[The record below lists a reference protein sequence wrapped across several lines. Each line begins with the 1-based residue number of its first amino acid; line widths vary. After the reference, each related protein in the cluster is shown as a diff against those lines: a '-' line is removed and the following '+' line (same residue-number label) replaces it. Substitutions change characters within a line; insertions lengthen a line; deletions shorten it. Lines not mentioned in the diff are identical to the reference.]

1 MEYADHV
8 HKNTGQ
14 LRLTLVSTNE
24 QELEF
29 LQTML
34 SVIEMGG
41 AITAES
47 VTSGD
52 ELTMMFCDE
61 VDELMGRIVSEVQ

>member
-1 MEYADHV
+1 MEYAENV
-8 HKNTGQ
+8 HKKTEQ
-14 LRLTLVSTNE
+14 LRLVLVSTNE
-24 QELEF
+24 EEREF
-29 LQTML
+29 LQTMI

-41 AITAES
+41 SITAES

-61 VDELMGRIVSEVQ
+61 VDELMGRIVSEAK